1 MAERDDPPGI
11 FGPFEQ
17 LFGDLF
23 GGRPGQQRGADR
35 RQPLLLTYPEA
46 RDGCTRTVDVLR
58 EVVCAACAG
67 TGARDGG
74 VKICARCRGER
85 PVQTTRGPLEGTHAC
100 PDCGGTGRYILDPC
114 ERCERGL
121 RPSAEA
127 MEVPVPA
134 GIRTGDQLKLEG
146 KGDELPGGG
155 APGDLY
161 FAIEV
166 DLLDALVPHGD
177 DVVIETAVQ
186 GRHVLFGGRLEVR
199 GLDGSVA
206 VQVPRGV
213 RDGDRVRLAGLG
225 NVRTSAA
232 AGAGAPAGDPYRE
245 VARGD
250 QIVVFRVPSE
260 ATRARDRAIAALV
273 AVVAVAYG
281 IFAIL

>member
-23 GGRPGQQRGADR
+23 GGLQGERRGADR

-58 EVVCAACAG
+58 EVVCAVCAG

-74 VKICARCRGER
+74 IKICARCRGER
-85 PVQTTRGPLEGTHAC
+85 AVRMTRGLLELTQAC

-127 MEVPVPA
+127 LEVPVPA
-134 GIRTGDQLKLEG
+134 GIKTGDHLKLEG
-146 KGDELPGGG
+146 KGDEVPGGG

-177 DVVIETAVQ
+177 DVVIETAVE

-199 GLDGSVA
+199 GLDGPVA
-206 VQVPRGV
+206 VRVPRGV
-213 RDGDRVRLAGLG
+213 RDGDRIRLAGLG
-225 NVRTSAA
+225 NVRTRGA
-232 AGAGAPAGDPYRE
+232 AGAGALAGDPYRE

-260 ATRARDRAIAALV
+260 ATRDRAIAVLA

>member
-11 FGPFEQ
+11 FGQFEQ
-17 LFGDLF
+17 LFGEFF
-23 GGRPGQQRGADR
+23 GGQQADRRGADR
-35 RQPLLLTYPEA
+35 RQPLKLTYPEA
-46 RDGCTRTVDVLR
+46 RDGCMRSVDVLR

-85 PVQTTRGPLEGTHAC
+85 TVGTTRGPLEVTHAC

-134 GIRTGDQLKLEG
+134 GIKTGDHLKLAG
-146 KGDELPGGG
+146 KGDELPGG
-155 APGDLY
+155 ATPGDLY

-166 DLLDALVPHGD
+166 DLLDELVPYGD
-177 DVVIETAVQ
+177 DVVIETTVQ
-186 GRHVLFGGRLEVR
+186 GRHVLLGGRLEVR
-199 GLDGSVA
+199 GLDGSVT

-213 RDGDRVRLAGLG
+213 RDGDRVRIEGLG

-260 ATRARDRAIAALV
+260 ATRARNRAIAFLV
-273 AVVAVAYG
+273 TAVAVASG